1 MAARIA
7 LAGVIAITPGGPAGE
22 ALPGPIPARLVEA
35 IDGDTIRVR
44 AHIWLGQEVEIAVR
58 LAGIDAPERRGKC
71 PAERAR
77 AEAARAFVEARLG
90 DRPLALRNIHYGKF
104 AGRVVAN
111 LVVGTGED
119 LSQLLLAHGHARP
132 YDGRA
137 RRLVR
142 GVTVSRGGRRRRS
155 PSRAG
160 RPRSPARCRRSPPG
174 PAIRR
179 GPGSRSAS
187 RARAEAR

>member
-1 MAARIA
+1 MWLLRPKIGSAGRIGSVGRPGRAVARVVLAAAIA
-7 LAGVIAITPGGPAGE
+7 VAPGAPAGDV
-22 ALPGPIPARLVEA
+22 LPGPIPARLVEVV
-35 IDGDTIRVR
+35 DGDTVRVR

-77 AEAARAFVEARLG
+77 AEAARAFLEARLG
-90 DRPLALRNIHYGKF
+90 GRPLALRNIHYGKY

-111 LVVGTGED
+111 LTLGSGED

-137 RRLVR
+137 R
-142 GVTVSRGGRRRRS
+142 
-155 PSRAG
+155 AG
-160 RPRSPARCRRSPPG
+160 WCA
-174 PAIRR
+174 A
-179 GPGSRSAS
+179 
-187 RARAEAR
+187 